1 MAKKIR
7 NDEAAEKLCDEAAL
21 AEEAPESGASI
32 EEMLDEVD
40 TIITRLD
47 SGEVPLEESF
57 KIYER
62 GMRLVSGINRRID
75 KVEKKIIEIEA
86 QSGQQYPFD

>member
-1 MAKKIR
+1 M
-7 NDEAAEKLCDEAAL
+7 
-21 AEEAPESGASI
+21 
-32 EEMLDEVD
+32 D
-40 TIITRLD
+40 TIIARLD